1 MNINKIALIIA
12 LVSLIVAL
20 IVDLIVAFNT
30 YQQLR
35 DIGSTFTL
43 MELEVDS
50 KLKAITEK
58 LDAEIF
64 KKSKELS
71 KSSSYSTIEGPYDV
85 DPYEEYDI
93 ENDSAKREKIRK
105 KKSRSQNR
113 NRK

>member
-1 MNINKIALIIA
+1 MNIDEITCACIIMALIIA
-12 LVSLIVAL
+12 LVSLIV
-20 IVDLIVAFNT
+20 VCNT
-30 YQQLR
+30 YLQLR

-71 KSSSYSTIEGPYDV
+71 KSSSYSTIYIKNIYFLTKAKTEIESKRKAGNINA
-85 DPYEEYDI
+85 YESDI
-93 ENDSAKREKIRK
+93 
-105 KKSRSQNR
+105 
-113 NRK
+113 